1 MNWERYKSRSHRRI
15 KMPEFTVKLK
25 GFQLFLYLKKRFEYT
40 NSQAIKNMV
49 KHNQDISFLDKL
61 PL

>member
-1 MNWERYKSRSHRRI
+1 
-15 KMPEFTVKLK
+15 MPEFTVKLE

-40 NSQAIKNMV
+40 NSQANKNMV

-61 PL
+61 QL